1 MKRQQK
7 TTGRSGVAVIEF
19 AFSCAILIP
28 LLLGSFVF
36 GFRLIHS
43 LEMEQ
48 VVRDLGHMY
57 IRGVDFRN
65 AGPQANARTLASSF
79 DLTANGTSVVV
90 ISKIRIVT
98 QADCDA
104 NNVTPGMHCTNLGNP
119 VFVEQLMIG
128 NTNLQV
134 NGVNAAKS
142 AFGTPPVQANKTV
155 TSANQANNSAA
166 QAGVTGTNTGF
177 ASILPLNAGEFAY
190 MVEMINATPELNIPG
205 LSGAPQV
212 YARAIF

>member
-1 MKRQQK
+1 MKRHQ
-7 TTGRSGVAVIEF
+7 RSTRRKGVAMIEF

-28 LLLGSFVF
+28 LLLGAFVF

-79 DLTANGTSVVV
+79 DLSASGTSVVV
-90 ISKIRIVT
+90 ISKIRVAT

-104 NNVTPGMHCTNLGNP
+104 NNPTVGIACANLDKP
-119 VFVEQLMIG
+119 VFVEQLMVG
-128 NTNLQV
+128 NTALMV
-134 NGVNAAKS
+134 GGVNSSKS
-142 AFGTPPVQANKTV
+142 AFGTPPLLSNYTV
-155 TSANQANNSAA
+155 SAANQANNGAA
-166 QAGVTGTNTGF
+166 AAVGF
-177 ASILPLNAGEFAY
+177 APVLALNPGEFAY
-190 MVEMINATPELNIPG
+190 VVEMVNATPDLNIPG
-205 LSGAPQV
+205 LAGAPQV